1 MINENL
7 RPFFLLGSIPMGDAE
22 DVFDAVANTFA
33 PRLTSV
39 PADETGVRSN

>member
-1 MINENL
+1 MNENL
-7 RPFFLLGSIPMGDAE
+7 RPFFLIGFIPMGNAE
-22 DVFDAVANTFA
+22 DVFDAVASTFA